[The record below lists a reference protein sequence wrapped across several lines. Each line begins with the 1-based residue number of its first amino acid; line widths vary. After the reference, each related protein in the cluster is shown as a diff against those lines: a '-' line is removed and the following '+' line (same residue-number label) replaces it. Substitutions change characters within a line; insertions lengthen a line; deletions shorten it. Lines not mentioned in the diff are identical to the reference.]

1 MHVQCACATELL
13 IGLQSKNKL
22 YKVLKTN
29 YLFQLTYSSVD
40 FFINSFSEKSDYS
53 KYCVYLK

>member
-1 MHVQCACATELL
+1 MHVQHACATELL

-40 FFINSFSEKSDYS
+40 FFINSFLEKSDYS